1 MENTQNSVARLIG
14 AYFFF
19 LLGTQLALQTTFF
32 IGIRPTPAQLPT
44 AALITTAT
52 PLVYAP
58 VDATQEA
65 LPIDLTLL
73 LTDETIPEIIIEHR
87 DITGLK
93 REVLSK
99 RRRDARRAER
109 AARPQ
114 PQLVASHLPEAEL
127 DDEALAALVPIAYHE
142 VFDSLSAAG
151 VRGTVITEAKKHLG
165 LKYIWGGSTP
175 KGFDCSGFT
184 AYVLAQKGVGIAR
197 SSRYQAKQGTP
208 VDLKNAQTGDLV
220 FFSKFGKGGRV
231 THVAMVVDNK
241 EDGVY
246 IIHSTRRGIVVD
258 NLSESKYWKPK
269 VLYAKDVISKS

>member
-32 IGIRPTPAQLPT
+32 IGIRPVSTPP
-44 AALITTAT
+44 AAVALHTTPT

-58 VDATQEA
+58 AEASLEA
-65 LPIDLTLL
+65 LPTDLTVLL
-73 LTDETIPEIIIEHR
+73 ADEAIPEIIIEHR

-93 REVLSK
+93 REILSK
-99 RRRDARRAER
+99 RRRDERRVER
-109 AARPQ
+109 ASRPR
-114 PQLVASHLPEAEL
+114 PVPSHLPEAEL
-127 DDEALAALVPIAYHE
+127 DEAALAALVPVAYHE
-142 VFDSLSAAG
+142 IFDSLSAAG
-151 VRGTVITEAKKHLG
+151 VRGTVIAEAKKYLG
-165 LKYIWGGSTP
+165 LRYIWGGSTP

-197 SSRYQAKQGTP
+197 SSRYQAQQGTP
-208 VDLKNAQTGDLV
+208 VDLNKAQTGDLV

-269 VLYAKDVISKS
+269 VLYAKDVISKG